1 MIGSSSD
8 GKFEVY
14 RSMRCRG
21 VVLFLGV
28 YGNDFF
34 DRFFQLNTIELHGM
48 CALHAPNTDVASD
61 TDDRKAEGAAGVWLF
76 ELEDIVNVEAYDLHR
91 RKTPFRE
98 LLSFSGDKFFLLCD
112 GAYSGDIRESA

>member
-1 MIGSSSD
+1 
-8 GKFEVY
+8 
-14 RSMRCRG
+14 MRCRG

-98 LLSFSGDKFFLLCD
+98 LLSFSAINSSYFVMARILE
-112 GAYSGDIRESA
+112 I